1 MKSHEH
7 ASHVLFFIRVLKIF
21 TYNII
26 LAGWEPVNGYVLDA
40 FLHDASPCNDLS
52 SLWFI

>member
-1 MKSHEH
+1 MKSYEH

-21 TYNII
+21 TYKMSRVI

-40 FLHDASPCNDLS
+40 FLHDASPM
-52 SLWFI
+52 